1 MLQIAIRASNAIGVQ
16 VCEEFWSGS
25 HMWRTIQCRWQIS
38 IPDIHA
44 MYVLRE
50 HPSVRRSKQMLGSHR
65 SVWETEMNCRSF
77 VTGLALA
84 GAWPASSFGQSAKAV
99 KIGVLNDMS
108 SVYADYQGIG
118 SVIAVRMALEDDNH
132 NVGMPVD
139 LVSADHQNK
148 PDIGLSIARRWFDT
162 EGVDVIMDVPNS
174 AVALA
179 VAQLC
184 RDKNKVL
191 IGSGAG
197 SADLTGKACTPN
209 TVHWTYDTWQLGN
222 SYGRA
227 LTTAHAKRW
236 FFVTADYAFGKA
248 LEESC
253 ASAVRV
259 AGGEVLGSA
268 RHPIAATDFSSYLV
282 QAQSSGADVVAFCN
296 AGDDL
301 NNSLKQVAEFHLAP
315 KQKLVGLIF
324 NITNVPGLGLK
335 ACAGLEAISSFY
347 WDLDDSTRA
356 FSIRFQALHPRRN
369 MPNDM
374 QAGCYAASWRLGR
387 RWQGGCRRDESDP
400 DR

>member
-1 MLQIAIRASNAIGVQ
+1 
-16 VCEEFWSGS
+16 
-25 HMWRTIQCRWQIS
+25 
-38 IPDIHA
+38 
-44 MYVLRE
+44 
-50 HPSVRRSKQMLGSHR
+50 
-65 SVWETEMNCRSF
+65 MNRRSF

-84 GAWPASSFGQSAKAV
+84 GAWPASSVGQSAKAV
-99 KIGVLNDMS
+99 RIGVLNDMS

-118 SVIAVRMALEDDNH
+118 SVIAVQMALEDDNH
-132 NVGMPVD
+132 NVGIPVD
-139 LVSADHQNK
+139 VVSADHQNK

-162 EGVDVIMDVPNS
+162 EGIDMIMDVPNS

-222 SYGRA
+222 SYGRT
-227 LTTAHAKRW
+227 LTAADAKRW

-253 ASAVRV
+253 ASAVKT

-301 NNSLKQVAEFHLAP
+301 NNGLKQASEFHLAP

-335 ACAGLEAISSFY
+335 ACTGLEAISSFY

-356 FSIRFQALHPRRN
+356 FSIKFQALHPRRN

-374 QAGCYAASWRLGR
+374 QAGCYAATLHYLKAVKSVGSAIDGKAVVDAMKAIPTDDPLFGKGSIRRDGR
-387 RWQGGCRRDESDP
+387 KLHPMYLFDVKTEAESNGPWDAFKLVRMISAEDSFRPLSQGGCVLAN
-400 DR
+400 

>member
-1 MLQIAIRASNAIGVQ
+1 
-16 VCEEFWSGS
+16 
-25 HMWRTIQCRWQIS
+25 
-38 IPDIHA
+38 
-44 MYVLRE
+44 
-50 HPSVRRSKQMLGSHR
+50 
-65 SVWETEMNCRSF
+65 
-77 VTGLALA
+77 
-84 GAWPASSFGQSAKAV
+84 
-99 KIGVLNDMS
+99 MS

-118 SVIAVRMALEDDNH
+118 SVIAVQMALEDDNH
-132 NVGMPVD
+132 NVGIPVD
-139 LVSADHQNK
+139 VVSADHQNK

-162 EGVDVIMDVPNS
+162 EGIDMIMDVPNS

-222 SYGRA
+222 SYGRT
-227 LTTAHAKRW
+227 LTAADAKRW

-253 ASAVRV
+253 ASAVKT

-301 NNSLKQVAEFHLAP
+301 NNALKQASEFHLAP
-315 KQKLVGLIF
+315 KQKLVGANLQHHERAGSRAQ
-324 NITNVPGLGLK
+324 GLHWPRSDQQLLLGSGRQH
-335 ACAGLEAISSFY
+335 AGLLYQIPGSSSAQKY
-347 WDLDDSTRA
+347 AQRHASRLLRCDP
-356 FSIRFQALHPRRN
+356 ALPK
-369 MPNDM
+369 
-374 QAGCYAASWRLGR
+374 GCQERRLGH
-387 RWQGGCRRDESDP
+387 
-400 DR
+400 